1 MAVNSVN
8 TGVGLT
14 GGPITD
20 TGTISLVAATSV
32 LLGGVTLVT
41 STSSSST
48 TQAATPASVKV
59 AYDASVA
66 ASNLANTKLPLS
78 GGTMTG
84 PIVFAAGQTFNALF
98 LPVAT
103 PTSQGVVIPSTG
115 LAISPGGYL
124 TTVNNGTV
132 TSVTAGAGLG
142 APFSGN
148 AITSSGTIKLLPPSS
163 DGTII
168 GGVKAGSNIS
178 IQIDGE
184 ISTEGVLKTNNIYS
198 YNSYLWPATTSP
210 VPGAPGDNGQV
221 LTLIDRVTGEIAW
234 TSTGGLNSV
243 ASGAGITVTTIGKN
257 ATVGLTPVPSLVSGT
272 FGATSLI
279 PTFTVNSYGQLT
291 SAGVANPY
299 SPFQNATQTAPPD
312 LVLDFDTNNTNW
324 EWTLQGNTTIQNPLN
339 AQSGMTGSILLTQNP
354 LSPAVVSWGAAWK
367 FANFTPYTGN
377 PTAAA
382 VDFIQFT
389 VVASNYIVVT
399 GITQN
404 IG

>member
-20 TGTISLVAATSV
+20 TGTISLVAATSI

-41 STSSSST
+41 STSSAST

-59 AYDASVA
+59 AYDASVD
-66 ASNLANTKLPLS
+66 ASALANTKLPLS

-132 TSVTAGAGLG
+132 TSVIAGTGLG

-163 DGTII
+163 DGAII
-168 GGVKAGSNIS
+168 GGVRAGSNIS

-210 VPGAPGDNGQV
+210 IPGAPGSNGQV
-221 LTLIDRVTGEIAW
+221 LTLLDRVTGEIAW

-243 ASGAGITVTTIGKN
+243 ASGAGITVTTIGKI

-272 FGATSLI
+272 FGATALI

-291 SAGVANPY
+291 SAGLANPY
-299 SPFQNATQTAPPD
+299 SPFQIATTTAPPD
-312 LVLDFDTNNTNW
+312 LVLDFNTNNTNW

-339 AQSGMTGSILLTQNP
+339 AQPGMTGSILLSQNP
-354 LSPAVVSWGAAWK
+354 ATPAAVTWGAAWK

-389 VVASNYIVVT
+389 VVSSNYVVVT
-399 GITQN
+399 NIVPN

>member
-20 TGTISLVAATSV
+20 TGTINLVAATDI

-41 STSSSST
+41 STSSTST

-66 ASNLANTKLPLS
+66 ASALANTKLSLS

-132 TSVTAGAGLG
+132 TSVTAGTGLG

-163 DGTII
+163 DGAII

-210 VPGAPGDNGQV
+210 IPGAPGDNGQV
-221 LTLIDRVTGEIAW
+221 LTLLDRVTGEIAW

-243 ASGAGITVTTIGKN
+243 VAGTGV
-257 ATVGLTPVPSLVSGT
+257 LVSTLNKVSTISLSSIGSIT
-272 FGATSLI
+272 PGSYGATALI
-279 PTFTVNSYGQLT
+279 PTFSVNAQGQIT
-291 SAGVANPY
+291 STGQANCYP
-299 SPFQNATQTAPPD
+299 PFQIASTSVPST
-312 LVLDFDTNNTNW
+312 LTLDFDQNNTNW
-324 EWTLQGNTTIQNPLN
+324 EWTLQANTVLENPTN
-339 AQSGMTGSILLTQNP
+339 AQPGMRGGILLRQGPVTP
-354 LSPAVVSWGAAWK
+354 FALSWGTSWK
-367 FANFTPYTGN
+367 FANATP
-377 PTAAA
+377 PSISFVASA
-382 VDFIQFT
+382 VDYLEFT

-399 GITQN
+399 AYLQGI
-404 IG
+404 G

>member
-20 TGTISLVAATSV
+20 TGTINLIAATSI

-66 ASNLANTKLPLS
+66 ASALANTKLPLS

-98 LPVAT
+98 LPIAT

-132 TSVTAGAGLG
+132 TSVTAGTGLG

-163 DGTII
+163 DGTVI

-178 IQIDGE
+178 IQIDGT

-210 VPGAPGDNGQV
+210 IPGAPGDNGQV

-243 ASGAGITVTTIGKN
+243 ASGTGITVTTIGKI

-291 SAGVANPY
+291 SAGLANPY

-339 AQSGMTGSILLTQNP
+339 AQPGMTGSILLSQNP
-354 LSPAVVSWGAAWK
+354 ATPAAVTWGAAWK

-399 GITQN
+399 NIVPN

>member
-1 MAVNSVN
+1 
-8 TGVGLT
+8 
-14 GGPITD
+14 
-20 TGTISLVAATSV
+20 
-32 LLGGVTLVT
+32 
-41 STSSSST
+41 
-48 TQAATPASVKV
+48 
-59 AYDASVA
+59 
-66 ASNLANTKLPLS
+66 
-78 GGTMTG
+78 MTG

-312 LVLDFDTNNTNW
+312 LVLDFDSNNTNW

-367 FANFTPYTGN
+367 FQGFSPFTGAGIAEVTLLK
-377 PTAAA
+377 
-382 VDFIQFT
+382 FT
-389 VVASNYIVVT
+389 VVAANYIVVDT
-399 GITQN
+399 IVTN